1 MLPGD
6 KGAAVDRSGR
16 DPHHQPGR
24 DALLQKDIQSPGGVD
39 APHGAAL

>member
-24 DALLQKDIQSPGGVD
+24 DALLQKDIQSPDLRLLLWLG
-39 APHGAAL
+39 